1 MQADKKPER
10 RGLGRGLSALMSDV
24 GLSDQPINRSSPAPG
39 VRDVPIERV
48 RPNPDQP
55 RRNFDPEKLADL
67 TESIKVKGVLQPL
80 LVRERNGFFEIVAGE
95 RRWRASQAAQRHVV
109 PVIVRDYTDTEV
121 LEVAIIENIQ
131 RAELSAV
138 EEAVAYKQ
146 LIERFGHTQELV
158 AESLGKSRSHIA
170 NSLRLLTLP
179 GDVIQLIETGALS
192 AGHARA
198 LVTSEK
204 ASVLAKRIVDKGMTV
219 REVERL
225 VREGKSGEV
234 APRTYSGRGKAAKDA
249 DTIALENDISANL
262 GMRVTI
268 SHDAATGAGV
278 VSIAYASLEKLDQL
292 CGLLSA
298 GRSEDDL

>member
-1 MQADKKPER
+1 MEKKPER

-24 GLSDQPINRSSPAPG
+24 GLVEQPVARSGPQAG
-39 VRDVPIERV
+39 VREVPIERV

-80 LVRERNGFFEIVAGE
+80 LVRERDGFYEIVAGE

-131 RAELSAV
+131 RAELSPV

-158 AESLGKSRSHIA
+158 AESLGKSRSYIA

-179 GDVIQLIETGALS
+179 GDVITLVETGALS

-204 ASVLAKRIVDKGMTV
+204 ASTLAKRIVDKGMTV

-225 VREGKSGEV
+225 VREGKSGAA
-234 APRTYSGRGKAAKDA
+234 APRSYSGRGKAPKDA
-249 DTIALENDISANL
+249 DTLALEADLSANL
-262 GMRVTI
+262 DMKVLI
-268 SHDAATGAGV
+268 SHDAASGAGV
-278 VSIAYASLEKLDQL
+278 VSISYATLDKLDLL
-292 CGLLSA
+292 CRLLSA
-298 GRSEDDL
+298 GGSEDGL

>member
-1 MQADKKPER
+1 MAIESKPAR

-24 GLSDQPINRSSPAPG
+24 GLVEQPIAKVPG
-39 VRDVPIERV
+39 AAGVKEVPIERV

-80 LVRERNGFFEIVAGE
+80 LVRERDGFYEIVAGE
-95 RRWRASQAAQRHVV
+95 RRWRASQAAKLHIV
-109 PVIVRDYTDTEV
+109 PVIIRDYTDTEV

-131 RAELSAV
+131 RAELSPV

-158 AESLGKSRSHIA
+158 AESLGKSRSYIA

-179 GDVIQLIETGALS
+179 GDVIQLVETGALS

-198 LVTSEK
+198 LVTSDK
-204 ASVLAKRIVDKGMTV
+204 ASVLAKKIVDKGMTV
-219 REVERL
+219 REVERI
-225 VREGKSGEV
+225 VREGKNG
-234 APRTYSGRGKAAKDA
+234 APTPRSYSGRGKAPKDA
-249 DTIALENDISANL
+249 DTIALENDLSANL
-262 GMRVTI
+262 GMKVTI
-268 SHDAATGAGV
+268 SHDAVTGTGV
-278 VSIAYASLEKLDQL
+278 VSISYASLEHLDQL

-298 GRSEDDL
+298 GRSEDAL